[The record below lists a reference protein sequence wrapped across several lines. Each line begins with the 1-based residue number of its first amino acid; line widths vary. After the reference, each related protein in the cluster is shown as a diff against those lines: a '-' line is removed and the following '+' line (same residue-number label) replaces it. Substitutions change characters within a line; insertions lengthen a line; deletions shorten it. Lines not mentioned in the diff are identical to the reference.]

1 MEVADIQ
8 IIRSRVKRGP
18 SEACASFS
26 HKLNLENYG
35 GPRFESVEFFASR
48 KVQCAPEDLDALSIE
63 LHDEC
68 VEETDGRARQYI
80 LDMRRRQASRERNIA

>member
-1 MEVADIQ
+1 MQHNVT
-8 IIRSRVKRGP
+8 IIRSQIKRGP

-48 KVQCAPEDLDALSIE
+48 KVQCAPDDIGRLTEE

-68 VEETDGRARQYI
+68 VEEVDTKARQYI
-80 LDMRRRQASRERNIA
+80 LQMRRRQASKAERGAA